1 MSKEITAQS
10 IFMKISE
17 YSVKNYQ
24 FTLIMFLMAV
34 ALGVTTL
41 LTMPRSEDPEI
52 QAPQFSVIVVYPGT
66 SPKDMEELV
75 VDPLEEKFHELED
88 MKRIKTTIRDGLAV
102 LNVEYK
108 YESDPDDKYQEIVR
122 EVGSIRPQLPRDI
135 HSLEVKKFQ
144 PSDVNILQVALI
156 SENSS
161 RSTMK
166 EYAEELKDRLERI
179 PALKNIEI
187 QGLPEQIVRVE
198 LRLEKIAQMQIP
210 LNAILG
216 SIQSEMA
223 NIPGG
228 SVVAGTRSFSV
239 KTSGNYSS
247 LDDIKNTVVYAA
259 NGRNI
264 RLSDVA
270 DAYFTFD
277 ETKHI
282 TRLNGH
288 RALYVVAAQKP
299 GLNISDTQK
308 LYKPLIEEFKAELPQ
323 NIDLILHFDQADNVN
338 GRLAL
343 LGKDFV
349 IAILLVAITLLPL
362 GFRAAGIVMISIPLS
377 LSIGLVLLNL
387 LGISLNQLSI
397 VGLVVAL
404 GLLVDD
410 SIVVVENIERWMR
423 EGHTRFEATIKAT
436 KQIGLAV
443 VGCTVT
449 LIIAFMPLVFLPE
462 GAGDF
467 IRGLPVAVIMSVLA
481 SMLVSLTVIPFL
493 ASRMLKNHTP
503 GEEGNIFLRGL
514 QRVISGSY
522 SKWLDKALK
531 YPVVTIIIAGVVF
544 FASLRLFP
552 VIGFAL
558 FPASEKPQ
566 FLVNVI
572 MPLQTNLEATNEVA
586 RDVEKVLEA
595 MPEVEYFATNVGKG
609 NPRVY
614 YNVIQE
620 NESADFSQTF
630 VQLRTDVSPGKKL
643 EIINELRDGF
653 RLYPGAKIEVK
664 NFEQGPPVVAPVEV
678 RLFGDNLDTLRS
690 YAAMVEHM
698 LRQTEGTIYVNNPIS
713 NLKSDLRVQIN
724 QEKARMSGIQTVDI
738 DRTVR
743 LAVAGLDIG
752 MFSDEKGEDYPVV
765 VTTPKK
771 ERPTLESFQNI
782 FVNTSMGSAVPL
794 AQIASLNFETAPLR
808 IDHYNKIRTVS
819 VSSFV
824 EKGYLNDQVIASVV
838 DKMENLPL
846 PRGFSYMMGGEVE
859 ASNESFGGL
868 GTIII
873 VTVFLFVAVL
883 VLMFKTFKSMLI
895 VLSVLPLGIV
905 GAVIAL
911 LITGNPLS
919 FVAIIGLI
927 ALAGVEVKNS
937 ILLVDFTNQLRR
949 QGKSVDEAIREAGE
963 VRFLPIVLTSLT
975 AIGGLIPIAISV
987 NPLISPLAIVLIGGL
1002 ISSTLLS
1009 RIVTPVVYKL
1019 IPPAIESDNNA
1030 VENM

>member
-1 MSKEITAQS
+1 
-10 IFMKISE
+10 MKIAE
-17 YSVKNYQ
+17 YSVRNYQ
-24 FTLIMFLMAV
+24 FTLIMFLMAI

-52 QAPQFSVIVVYPGT
+52 EAPQYAIVVVYPGT
-66 SPKDMEELV
+66 SPEDMEELV
-75 VDPLEEKFHELED
+75 VDPLEEKLHELDD
-88 MKRIKTTIRDGLAV
+88 MKRIRTTITDGLAV
-102 LNVEYK
+102 VNVEYK

-122 EVGSIRPQLPRDI
+122 EVGSVRNSLPKDI
-135 HSLEVKKFQ
+135 YNIEIKKFQ
-144 PSDVNILQVALI
+144 PSDVNILQLALI

-161 RSTMK
+161 RSKMK
-166 EYAEELKDRLERI
+166 FYAEELKDRLEKI
-179 PALKNIEI
+179 TALKNVEV
-187 QGLPEQIVRVE
+187 QGLPEQIVRIE
-198 LRLEKIAQMQIP
+198 LRLQKIAQMNIP
-210 LNAILG
+210 LNAIVG

-228 SVVAGTRSFSV
+228 SVIAGTRSFSV
-239 KTSGNYSS
+239 KTSGNYRS
-247 LDDIKNTVVYAA
+247 LDEIRNTIIYAV
-259 NGRNI
+259 NGRNV
-264 RLSDVA
+264 LLKDVA

-288 RALYVVAAQKP
+288 RAVYVVAAQKP
-299 GLNISDTQK
+299 GLNISETQQ
-308 LYKPLIEEFKAELPQ
+308 LYKPVIERFRKELPA
-323 NIDLILHFDQADNVN
+323 NIDLIHHFDQADNVN
-338 GRLAL
+338 GRLAG

-349 IAILLVAITLLPL
+349 IAILLVSITLLPL
-362 GFRAAGIVMISIPLS
+362 GFRAATIVMISIPLS

-423 EGHTRFEATIKAT
+423 DGYSRFDATIKAT
-436 KQIGLAV
+436 KQIGIAV
-443 VGCTVT
+443 VGCTAT
-449 LIIAFMPLVFLPE
+449 LVIAFMPLVFLPE

-467 IRGLPVAVIMSVLA
+467 IRGLPLAVIMAVLA

-493 ASRMLKNHTP
+493 SSRVLKRH
-503 GEEGNIFLRGL
+503 GDSQGNIFLRTL
-514 QRVISGSY
+514 QRLISGSY
-522 SKWLDKALK
+522 SQWLDKALR
-531 YPVVTIIIAGVVF
+531 YPVVTVVAAGALF
-544 FASLRLFP
+544 FGSLQLFP

-566 FLVNVI
+566 FLINVI
-572 MPLQTNLEATNEVA
+572 TPLQTNLDETNRVAKNVEAVLQEFDEVQ
-586 RDVEKVLEA
+586 
-595 MPEVEYFATNVGKG
+595 YFATNVGKG

-614 YNVIQE
+614 YNVVQQ
-620 NESADFSQTF
+620 NESEDFSQTF
-630 VQLRTDVSPGKKL
+630 VQLKNDVSPDRKL
-643 EIINELRDGF
+643 EIIEALRERF
-653 RLYPGAKIEVK
+653 RQFPGARIEVK

-678 RLFGDNLDTLRS
+678 RLFGDNLDTLRT
-690 YAAMVEHM
+690 YAAKVES
-698 LRQTEGTIYVNNPIS
+698 LLKRTNGTIYVNNPVG
-713 NLKSDLRVQIN
+713 NLKSDLRLAIN
-724 QEKARMSGIQTVDI
+724 YEKARMTGIQTVDI

-743 LAVAGLDIG
+743 LAVAGLDMG
-752 MFSDEKGEDYPVV
+752 TFSDAEGEDYAIL
-765 VTTPKK
+765 VTTPRN
-771 ERPTLESFQNI
+771 ERSTLRSFDNI
-782 FVNTSMGSAVPL
+782 FVNTHGGAAVPL
-794 AQIASLNFETAPLR
+794 DQFASLELDASPLR
-808 IDHYNKIRTVS
+808 IDHHNKIRTVS

-824 EKGYLNDQVIASVV
+824 EKGFLNDQVITEVME
-838 DKMENLPL
+838 KMEALGLPK
-846 PRGFSYMMGGEVE
+846 GYTYAMGGEVE

-895 VLSVLPLGIV
+895 VLSVIPLGVV
-905 GAVIAL
+905 GAVLAL
-911 LITGNPLS
+911 WITGNPLS

-937 ILLVDFTNQLRR
+937 ILLVDFTNQLRQ
-949 QGKSVDEAIREAGE
+949 QGKGVDEAIREAGE

-975 AIGGLIPIAISV
+975 AIGGLLPIALSV
-987 NPLISPLAIVLIGGL
+987 NPLISPLAVVLIGGL

-1019 IPPAIESDNNA
+1019 IPPGITTTVQDPTS
-1030 VENM
+1030 